1 MANFGN
7 ANLAQGAPEPA
18 RIHSLTIEGFRS
30 LRSIQNLNL
39 PDLAVLIGAN
49 GAGKSTLIRFFEML
63 SWMFKSKNLQ
73 EFVLRHGG
81 GDDQFFMGARKTP
94 RIHAELCIKT
104 EKGENDY
111 RFDLAHISA
120 GDTVMVMNEAYR
132 YLPVNRS
139 GKAEWTEIGAVG
151 KESSLPEQKDKTA
164 QTIANLLRQC
174 STYQFHDTSIN
185 AAIHH
190 RWDIADSLRLRS
202 DGGNLAAILLN
213 LRQTDRQRYELIVR
227 QIVRVLPAFKDF
239 VLEEEAGKVLLR
251 WVGRQSDKVFG
262 SHLTSDGS
270 LRLFC
275 LLTLLNL
282 PPDRLPDVMF
292 FDEPELGLHPHA
304 MTLVAEMFKRLSK
317 KRQIFIATQSPYL
330 VDCFELENIIIA
342 SADHG
347 ETTLRNLPREQ
358 YQEWLADE
366 YQLSDIWLKQAVGET
381 G

>member
-1 MANFGN
+1 M
-7 ANLAQGAPEPA
+7 
-18 RIHSLTIEGFRS
+18 
-30 LRSIQNLNL
+30 
-39 PDLAVLIGAN
+39 
-49 GAGKSTLIRFFEML
+49 
-63 SWMFKSKNLQ
+63 
-73 EFVLRHGG
+73 
-81 GDDQFFMGARKTP
+81 
-94 RIHAELCIKT
+94 
-104 EKGENDY
+104 
-111 RFDLAHISA
+111 
-120 GDTVMVMNEAYR
+120 
-132 YLPVNRS
+132 
-139 GKAEWTEIGAVG
+139 G

-190 RWDIADSLRLRS
+190 RWDIADSFRLRS

-227 QIVRVLPAFKDF
+227 QIIRVLPAFKDF